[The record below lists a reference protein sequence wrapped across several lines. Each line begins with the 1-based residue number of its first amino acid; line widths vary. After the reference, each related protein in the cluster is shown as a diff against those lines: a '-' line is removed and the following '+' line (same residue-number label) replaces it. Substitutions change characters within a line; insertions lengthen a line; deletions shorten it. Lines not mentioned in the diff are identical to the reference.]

1 MGIFNIF
8 QLAKDYSKA
17 KKLLKE
23 KNIDAKKIREA
34 IDSLQELIAYI
45 KKFIVDL
52 EEWIYRIKNLMGDLA
67 VKLQKKGDK

>member
-23 KNIDAKKIREA
+23 KNIDAKKVGEA

-52 EEWIYRIKNLMGDLA
+52 EECIYRIKNLMGDLA

>member
-23 KNIDAKKIREA
+23 KNIDAKKMREA

-45 KKFIVDL
+45 KNFIVDL

>member
-23 KNIDAKKIREA
+23 KNIDAKKVREA

>member
-1 MGIFNIF
+1 MSIFNIF

-23 KNIDAKKIREA
+23 KNIDAKKVREA

-45 KKFIVDL
+45 KNIMVDL